1 MKTSLMILLLSL
13 ISIVTLAI
21 KPITGDSNTI
31 LDQYSIN
38 QVGENLYELTYSN
51 SGVAFNIE
59 VCKKK
64 QECCYLLRNGQIEV
78 MYLCSVDGFGLRK
91 MPDNLKKMDVALYR
105 DLIDP
110 NSFQQQSVLCCG
122 RKDQKQALGLIAC
135 FFPNTIKE
143 EAFNQL
149 FKLKHSEGGSELT
162 SNN

>member
-1 MKTSLMILLLSL
+1 
-13 ISIVTLAI
+13 
-21 KPITGDSNTI
+21 
-31 LDQYSIN
+31 
-38 QVGENLYELTYSN
+38 
-51 SGVAFNIE
+51 
-59 VCKKK
+59 
-64 QECCYLLRNGQIEV
+64 
-78 MYLCSVDGFGLRK
+78 
-91 MPDNLKKMDVALYR
+91 DNLKKMDVALYR